1 MKEKFVSTRNK
12 DIVKRAKEKLERTSY
27 LVTSIVFTDVV
38 LQDPW
43 LIYISPPNCKPNPS
57 GCAKLKTHKEWLLQ

>member
-1 MKEKFVSTRNK
+1 MKEKSVSTRNK

-27 LVTSIVFTDVV
+27 LETSTAFTDVV

-43 LIYISPPNCKPNPS
+43 LIYISPPNCIPNPS
-57 GCAKLKTHKEWLLQ
+57 GCAKLKTHKQWLLQ